1 MRVKCSAKTVAPSV
15 CVKET
20 LTPCRDRGIVAQFP
34 RRKTIP
40 MKLYLALFAFLLLPI
55 FSSGQSAAPAKSAP
69 PLATV
74 DGQPLTDEDLAP
86 YVQSQLRP
94 LREQEYQI
102 KKKAL
107 DTLITQRVLEAEAK
121 KKGLTTD
128 KLLEQE
134 VDAKV
139 AEPTDVE
146 LNAIYVV
153 QKEQINRPFE
163 EIKTQLQQS
172 LKKAKIQQARQEYS
186 AHLRE
191 HAKVAVLLGPPR
203 VQVGFDPARVRGNPK
218 AKVMIVEFSDFQC
231 PYCGQVEATLKNV
244 LAKHEGTVALAFR
257 DMPIPQIHPL
267 AQGAAE
273 ASRCAGE
280 QGKYWEYHD
289 LLFADQGSLDRNGL
303 VAKAAKLQL
312 DAKQF
317 DGCLSAEKYKA
328 QVQQDNQ
335 EGLRVG
341 VTGTPGFFI
350 NGIFMSGALPEATF
364 EKAIE
369 EQLATSPSPKS

>member
-1 MRVKCSAKTVAPSV
+1 
-15 CVKET
+15 
-20 LTPCRDRGIVAQFP
+20 
-34 RRKTIP
+34 
-40 MKLYLALFAFLLLPI
+40 MKLRAALFASLLFPI
-55 FSSGQSAAPAKSAP
+55 LLIAQSSTSLSVVPKSTP

-74 DGQPLTDEDLAP
+74 DGQPITDEDLAP
-86 YVQSQLRP
+86 YVQGQLRP

-107 DTLITQRVLEAEAK
+107 DNLINQRLVEAEAK
-121 KKGLTTD
+121 KKGVTTE
-128 KLLEQE
+128 KLYEQE

-139 AEPTDVE
+139 PEPTDVE
-146 LNAIYVV
+146 LNAIYAV
-153 QKEQINRPFE
+153 QKEQINRPFDE
-163 EIKTQLQQS
+163 VKPQLQQS

-191 HAKVAVLLGPPR
+191 QAKVSVLLSPPR
-203 VQVGFDPARVRGNPK
+203 VQVAFDPARVRGNPK

-231 PYCGQVEATLKNV
+231 PYCGQVEATLKSV

-257 DMPIPQIHPL
+257 DLPLTQIHPL

-280 QGKYWEYHD
+280 QGKFWEYHD
-289 LLFADQGSLDRNGL
+289 LLFGDQAGLDRNGL

-317 DGCLSAEKYKA
+317 DSCISSGKFKA
-328 QVQQDNQ
+328 QIQEDSQ
-335 EGLRVG
+335 EGMRAG
-341 VTGTPGFFI
+341 VNGTPGFFI
-350 NGIFMSGALPEATF
+350 NGVFLNGAQPESAF
-364 EKAIE
+364 EKAIQ
-369 EQLATSPSPKS
+369 EQLAASQAPKS

>member
-1 MRVKCSAKTVAPSV
+1 MP
-15 CVKET
+15 
-20 LTPCRDRGIVAQFP
+20 P
-34 RRKTIP
+34 
-40 MKLYLALFAFLLLPI
+40 
-55 FSSGQSAAPAKSAP
+55 KSTA

-94 LREQEYQI
+94 LLEQEYQI

-107 DTLITQRVLEAEAK
+107 DTLITQRILEVEAK

-146 LNAIYVV
+146 LNAIYAV
-153 QKEQINRPFE
+153 QREQINRPFE
-163 EIKTQLQQS
+163 EVKTQLQQS
-172 LKKAKIQQARQEYS
+172 LKKAKIQQARQKYS
-186 AHLRE
+186 EHLRE
-191 HAKVAVLLGPPR
+191 QSKIAVLLGPPR

-257 DMPIPQIHPL
+257 DMPITQIHPF

-280 QGKYWEYHD
+280 QGKFWEYHD
-289 LLFADQGSLDRNGL
+289 LLFGDQGSLDRNGL
-303 VAKAAKLQL
+303 IAKAAKLQL

-317 DGCLSAEKYKA
+317 DSCISSEKFKA
-328 QVQQDNQ
+328 QVQQDSQ
-335 EGLRVG
+335 EGMRSG
-341 VTGTPGFFI
+341 VSGTPGFFI
-350 NGIFMSGALPEATF
+350 NGIFMSGAQPEATF

-369 EQLATSPSPKS
+369 EQLAAPVSPKS